1 MLEEELR
8 FPTSDDRFM
17 IVGLGNPGSRYR
29 GNRHN
34 IGFVVVDRLSERT
47 DIEIGRL
54 QKKASVGTGW
64 FEQRRI
70 ILVKPQTNMNLS
82 GTSVGPLVN
91 YYKIPL
97 LNLLVVY
104 DEIDLPFGAIRL
116 REKGG
121 SGGHNGMK
129 SIIAVLGS
137 GFPRLRLGVGRPPGK
152 MEPAAYVLQDFQKEE
167 LPLVEEI
174 IERSVSAIETYL
186 IDGIDIAMTRFNNS
200 SS

>member
-8 FPTSDDRFM
+8 SPTNDDRFM

-29 GNRHN
+29 DNRHN
-34 IGFVVVDRLSERT
+34 IGFMVVDRLSERT
-47 DIEIGRL
+47 DIEIVRL
-54 QKKASVGTGW
+54 QKKALVGTGW

-91 YYKIPL
+91 YYKISLP
-97 LNLLVVY
+97 NLLVVY

-137 GFPRLRLGVGRPPGK
+137 GFPRLRFGVGRPSGK

>member
-8 FPTSDDRFM
+8 PPTNDDRFL
-17 IVGLGNPGSRYR
+17 IAGLGNPGSRYR
-29 GNRHN
+29 DNRHN
-34 IGFVVVDRLSERT
+34 IGFMVVDHLSERT

-54 QKKASVGTGW
+54 QKKALVGTGW
-64 FEQRRI
+64 FVQKRI

-82 GTSVGPLVN
+82 GTSLGPLIN

-97 LNLLVVY
+97 PNLLVVY

-116 REKGG
+116 RERGG

-167 LPLVEEI
+167 LPVVEEI
-174 IERSVSAIETYL
+174 IDRSVSAIETYL

>member
-8 FPTSDDRFM
+8 SPTNDDRFM

-29 GNRHN
+29 DNRHN
-34 IGFVVVDRLSERT
+34 IGFMVVDRLSERT
-47 DIEIGRL
+47 DIKIGRL
-54 QKKASVGTGW
+54 QKKALVGTGW

-91 YYKIPL
+91 YYKISLP
-97 LNLLVVY
+97 NLLVVY

>member
-8 FPTSDDRFM
+8 PPTNDDRFL
-17 IVGLGNPGSRYR
+17 IAGLGNPGSRYR
-29 GNRHN
+29 DNRHN
-34 IGFVVVDRLSERT
+34 IGFMVVDRLSERT

-54 QKKASVGTGW
+54 QKKALVGTGW
-64 FEQRRI
+64 FVQKRI

-82 GTSVGPLVN
+82 GTSLGPLIN

-97 LNLLVVY
+97 PNLLVVY

-116 REKGG
+116 RERGG

-167 LPLVEEI
+167 MPVVEEI
-174 IERSVSAIETYL
+174 IDRSVSAIETYL
-186 IDGIDIAMTRFNNS
+186 INGIDIAMTRFNNS

>member
-1 MLEEELR
+1 MSGEELR
-8 FPTSDDRFM
+8 SSAINDRFM
-17 IVGLGNPGSRYR
+17 IVGLGNPGRRYR

-34 IGFVVVDRLSERT
+34 IGFMVVDHLSEQSK
-47 DIEIGRL
+47 IEIRRQQL
-54 QKKASVGTGW
+54 KALVGTGQ
-64 FEQRRI
+64 FAQKRI
-70 ILVKPQTNMNLS
+70 ILVKPQTKMNLS
-82 GTSVGPLVN
+82 GSSVGPLVN

-97 LNLLVVY
+97 SNLMVVY

-129 SIIAVLGS
+129 SIITALDD
-137 GFPRLRLGVGRPPGK
+137 GFPRLRLGIGRPPGR

-167 LPLVEEI
+167 LPVVEEI

-186 IDGIDIAMTRFNNS
+186 TNGIETAMTRFNS
-200 SS
+200 ISL

>member
-8 FPTSDDRFM
+8 PPTNDDRFL
-17 IVGLGNPGSRYR
+17 IAGLGNPGSRYR
-29 GNRHN
+29 DNRHN
-34 IGFVVVDRLSERT
+34 IGFMVVDRLSERT

-54 QKKASVGTGW
+54 QKKALVGTGW
-64 FEQRRI
+64 FVQKRI

-82 GTSVGPLVN
+82 GTSLGPLIN

-97 LNLLVVY
+97 PNLLVVY

-152 MEPAAYVLQDFQKEE
+152 MEPAAYVLQDFQKKE
-167 LPLVEEI
+167 LPMVDEI
-174 IERSVSAIETYL
+174 IERSVLAIETYL

>member
-8 FPTSDDRFM
+8 SPTNDDRFL
-17 IVGLGNPGSRYR
+17 IAGLGNPGSRYR
-29 GNRHN
+29 DNRHN
-34 IGFVVVDRLSERT
+34 IGFMVVDHLSERT
-47 DIEIGRL
+47 DIEIGWL
-54 QKKASVGTGW
+54 QKKALLGTGW
-64 FEQRRI
+64 FVQKRI

-82 GTSVGPLVN
+82 GTSLGPLIN

-97 LNLLVVY
+97 PNLLVVY

-116 REKGG
+116 RERGG

-167 LPLVEEI
+167 LPVVEEI
-174 IERSVSAIETYL
+174 IERSVLAIETYL

>member
-8 FPTSDDRFM
+8 SPTNDDRFL
-17 IVGLGNPGSRYR
+17 IAGLGNPGSRYR
-29 GNRHN
+29 DNRHN
-34 IGFVVVDRLSERT
+34 IGFMVVDRLSERT

-54 QKKASVGTGW
+54 QKKALVGTGW
-64 FEQRRI
+64 FVQKRI

-82 GTSVGPLVN
+82 GTSLGPLIN

-97 LNLLVVY
+97 PNLLVVY

-116 REKGG
+116 RERGG

-167 LPLVEEI
+167 LPVVEEI
-174 IERSVSAIETYL
+174 IERSVLAIETYL

>member
-8 FPTSDDRFM
+8 SPTNDDRFL
-17 IVGLGNPGSRYR
+17 IAGLGNPGSRYQ

-34 IGFVVVDRLSERT
+34 IGFMVVDRLSERT

-54 QKKASVGTGW
+54 QKKALVGTGW
-64 FEQRRI
+64 FVQKRI

-82 GTSVGPLVN
+82 GTSLGPLIN

-97 LNLLVVY
+97 PNLLVVY

-116 REKGG
+116 RERGG

-167 LPLVEEI
+167 MPVVEEI
-174 IERSVSAIETYL
+174 IDRSVSAIETYL
-186 IDGIDIAMTRFNNS
+186 INGIDIAMTRFNNS

>member
-1 MLEEELR
+1 MSGEELR
-8 FPTSDDRFM
+8 SSASDDRFM
-17 IVGLGNPGSRYR
+17 IVGLGNPGRRYR

-34 IGFVVVDRLSERT
+34 IGFMVVDHLSEQSK
-47 DIEIGRL
+47 IEIGRQQL
-54 QKKASVGTGW
+54 KALVGTGQ
-64 FEQRRI
+64 FAQKRI
-70 ILVKPQTNMNLS
+70 ILVKPQTKMNLS
-82 GTSVGPLVN
+82 GSSVGPLVN

-97 LNLLVVY
+97 SNLMVVY

-129 SIIAVLGS
+129 SIITALDD
-137 GFPRLRLGVGRPPGK
+137 GFPRLRLGIGRPPGR

-167 LPLVEEI
+167 IPVVEEI

-186 IDGIDIAMTRFNNS
+186 TNGIEIAMTRFNS
-200 SS
+200 DSL

>member
-8 FPTSDDRFM
+8 SPTNDDRFL
-17 IVGLGNPGSRYR
+17 IAGLGNPGSRYR
-29 GNRHN
+29 DNRHN
-34 IGFVVVDRLSERT
+34 IGFMVVDHLSERT

-54 QKKASVGTGW
+54 QKKALVGTGW
-64 FEQRRI
+64 FVQKRI

-82 GTSVGPLVN
+82 GTSLGPLIN

-97 LNLLVVY
+97 PNLLVVY

-116 REKGG
+116 RERGG

-167 LPLVEEI
+167 LPVVEEI
-174 IERSVSAIETYL
+174 IERSVLAIETYL

>member
-1 MLEEELR
+1 MSEEELR
-8 FPTSDDRFM
+8 STTNDDRFM
-17 IVGLGNPGSRYR
+17 IVGLGNPGRRYR

-34 IGFVVVDRLSERT
+34 IGFMVVDHLSEKT
-47 DIEIGRL
+47 KIEIRKHQ
-54 QKKASVGTGW
+54 QKALIGAGEFGQK
-64 FEQRRI
+64 RI
-70 ILVKPQTNMNLS
+70 IVVKPQTNMNLS

-97 LNLLVVY
+97 PNLLVVY

-129 SIIAVLGS
+129 SIIAALGS
-137 GFPRLRLGVGRPPGK
+137 GFPRLRLGVDRPPGR

-167 LPLVEEI
+167 LPVVEEI
-174 IERSVSAIETYL
+174 IEQSIAAIETYL
-186 IDGIDIAMTRFNNS
+186 TEGIDIAMTRFNSNS
-200 SS
+200 P

>member
-8 FPTSDDRFM
+8 SPTNDDRFL
-17 IVGLGNPGSRYR
+17 IAGLGNPGSRYR
-29 GNRHN
+29 DNRHN
-34 IGFVVVDRLSERT
+34 IGFMVVDRLSERT

-54 QKKASVGTGW
+54 QKKALVGTGW
-64 FEQRRI
+64 FVQKRI

-82 GTSVGPLVN
+82 GTSLGPLIN

-97 LNLLVVY
+97 PNLLVVY
-104 DEIDLPFGAIRL
+104 DEIDLPFGSIRL

-167 LPLVEEI
+167 LPVVEEI
-174 IERSVSAIETYL
+174 IERSVLAIETYL

>member
-8 FPTSDDRFM
+8 PPTNDDRFL
-17 IVGLGNPGSRYR
+17 IAGLGNPGSRYR
-29 GNRHN
+29 DNRHN
-34 IGFVVVDRLSERT
+34 IGFMVVDHLSERT

-54 QKKASVGTGW
+54 QKKALVGTGW
-64 FEQRRI
+64 FVQKRI

-82 GTSVGPLVN
+82 GTSLGPLIN

-97 LNLLVVY
+97 PNLLVVY

-116 REKGG
+116 RERGG

-167 LPLVEEI
+167 SPVVEEI

>member
-8 FPTSDDRFM
+8 SPTNDDRFL
-17 IVGLGNPGSRYR
+17 IAGLGNPGSRYR
-29 GNRHN
+29 DNRHN
-34 IGFVVVDRLSERT
+34 IGFMVVDRLSERT

-54 QKKASVGTGW
+54 QKKALVGTGW
-64 FEQRRI
+64 FVQKRI

-82 GTSVGPLVN
+82 GTSLGPLIN

-97 LNLLVVY
+97 PNLLVVY

-116 REKGG
+116 RERGG

-167 LPLVEEI
+167 LPAVEEI
-174 IERSVSAIETYL
+174 IERSVLAIETYL

>member
-8 FPTSDDRFM
+8 SPTNDDRFL
-17 IVGLGNPGSRYR
+17 IAGLGNPGSRYR
-29 GNRHN
+29 DNRHN
-34 IGFVVVDRLSERT
+34 IGFMVVDRLSERT

-54 QKKASVGTGW
+54 QKKALVGTGW
-64 FEQRRI
+64 FVQKRI

-82 GTSVGPLVN
+82 GTSLGPLIN

-97 LNLLVVY
+97 PNLLVVY

-116 REKGG
+116 RERGG

-167 LPLVEEI
+167 LPVVEEI

>member
-8 FPTSDDRFM
+8 SPTNDDRFL
-17 IVGLGNPGSRYR
+17 IAGLGNPGSRYR
-29 GNRHN
+29 DNRHN
-34 IGFVVVDRLSERT
+34 IGFMVVDHLSERT

-54 QKKASVGTGW
+54 QKKALVGTGW
-64 FEQRRI
+64 FVQKRI

-82 GTSVGPLVN
+82 GTSLGPLIN

-97 LNLLVVY
+97 PNLLVVY

-116 REKGG
+116 RERGG

-167 LPLVEEI
+167 LPVVEEI

>member
-1 MLEEELR
+1 
-8 FPTSDDRFM
+8 M
-17 IVGLGNPGSRYR
+17 IVGLGNPGRRYR
-29 GNRHN
+29 SNRHN
-34 IGFVVVDRLSERT
+34 IGFMVIDRLSEQSK
-47 DIEIGRL
+47 IEIGRKQL
-54 QKKASVGTGW
+54 KALVGIGHFVQK
-64 FEQRRI
+64 RI

-97 LNLLVVY
+97 PNLMVVY

-129 SIIAVLGS
+129 SIIAALDD
-137 GFPRLRLGVGRPPGK
+137 GFPRLRLGIGRPPGR

-167 LPLVEEI
+167 LPVVEEI
-174 IERSVSAIETYL
+174 IERSALAIETYL
-186 IDGIDIAMTRFNNS
+186 NNGIEIAMTRFNS
-200 SS
+200 SSP

>member
-8 FPTSDDRFM
+8 SPTNDDRFM

-29 GNRHN
+29 DNRHN
-34 IGFVVVDRLSERT
+34 IGFMAVDRLSERT

-54 QKKASVGTGW
+54 QKKALVGTGW

-91 YYKIPL
+91 YYKISLP
-97 LNLLVVY
+97 NLLVVY

>member
-8 FPTSDDRFM
+8 PPTNDDRFL
-17 IVGLGNPGSRYR
+17 IAGLGNPGSRYR
-29 GNRHN
+29 DNRHN
-34 IGFVVVDRLSERT
+34 IGFMVVDHLSERT

-54 QKKASVGTGW
+54 QKKALVGTGW
-64 FEQRRI
+64 FVQKRI

-82 GTSVGPLVN
+82 GTSLGPLIN

-97 LNLLVVY
+97 PNLLVVY

-116 REKGG
+116 RERGG

-167 LPLVEEI
+167 MPVVEEI
-174 IERSVSAIETYL
+174 IDRSVSAIETYL
-186 IDGIDIAMTRFNNS
+186 INGIDIAMTRFNNS

>member
-34 IGFVVVDRLSERT
+34 IGFMVVDRLSERT

>member
-8 FPTSDDRFM
+8 SPTNDDRFM

-29 GNRHN
+29 DNRHN
-34 IGFVVVDRLSERT
+34 IGFMVVDRLSERT

-54 QKKASVGTGW
+54 QKKALVGTGW

-91 YYKIPL
+91 YYKISLP
-97 LNLLVVY
+97 NLLVVY

>member
-1 MLEEELR
+1 MSGEELR
-8 FPTSDDRFM
+8 SSASDDRFM
-17 IVGLGNPGSRYR
+17 IVGLGNPGRRYR

-34 IGFVVVDRLSERT
+34 IGFMVVDQLSEQSKV
-47 DIEIGRL
+47 EIGRKQL
-54 QKKASVGTGW
+54 KALVGTGQ
-64 FEQRRI
+64 FAQKRI
-70 ILVKPQTNMNLS
+70 ILVKPQTKMNLS
-82 GTSVGPLVN
+82 GSSVGPLVN

-97 LNLLVVY
+97 SNLMVVY

-129 SIIAVLGS
+129 SIITALDD
-137 GFPRLRLGVGRPPGK
+137 GFPRLRLGIGRPPGR

-167 LPLVEEI
+167 FPVVEEI

-186 IDGIDIAMTRFNNS
+186 TNGIEIAMTRFNS
-200 SS
+200 DSL

>member
-8 FPTSDDRFM
+8 SPTNDDRFL
-17 IVGLGNPGSRYR
+17 IAGLGNPGSRYR
-29 GNRHN
+29 DNRHN
-34 IGFVVVDRLSERT
+34 IGFMVVDHLSERT

-54 QKKASVGTGW
+54 QKKALVGTGW
-64 FEQRRI
+64 FVQKRI

-82 GTSVGPLVN
+82 GTSLGPLIN

-97 LNLLVVY
+97 PNLLVVY

-116 REKGG
+116 RERGG

-167 LPLVEEI
+167 MPVVEEI
-174 IERSVSAIETYL
+174 IDRSVSAIETYL
-186 IDGIDIAMTRFNNS
+186 INGIDIAMTRFNNS

>member
-1 MLEEELR
+1 MSGEELR
-8 FPTSDDRFM
+8 SSASDDRFM
-17 IVGLGNPGSRYR
+17 IVGLGNPGRRYR

-34 IGFVVVDRLSERT
+34 IGFMVVDQLSEQSKV
-47 DIEIGRL
+47 EIGRKQL
-54 QKKASVGTGW
+54 KALVGTGQ
-64 FEQRRI
+64 FAQKRI
-70 ILVKPQTNMNLS
+70 ILVKPQTKMNLS
-82 GTSVGPLVN
+82 GSSVGPLVN

-97 LNLLVVY
+97 SNLMVVY

-129 SIIAVLGS
+129 SIITALDD
-137 GFPRLRLGVGRPPGK
+137 GFPRLRLGIGRPPGR

-167 LPLVEEI
+167 LPVVEEI

-186 IDGIDIAMTRFNNS
+186 TNGIETAMTRFNS
-200 SS
+200 ISL

>member
-8 FPTSDDRFM
+8 SPTNDDRFL
-17 IVGLGNPGSRYR
+17 IAGLGNPGSRYR
-29 GNRHN
+29 DNRHN
-34 IGFVVVDRLSERT
+34 IGFMVVDHLSERT

-54 QKKASVGTGW
+54 QKKALVGTGW
-64 FEQRRI
+64 FVQKRI

-82 GTSVGPLVN
+82 GTSLGPLIN

-97 LNLLVVY
+97 PNLLVVY

-116 REKGG
+116 RERGG

-167 LPLVEEI
+167 SPVVEEI

>member
-8 FPTSDDRFM
+8 SPTNDDRFL
-17 IVGLGNPGSRYR
+17 IAGLGNPGSRYR
-29 GNRHN
+29 DNRHN
-34 IGFVVVDRLSERT
+34 IGFMVVDRLSERT

-54 QKKASVGTGW
+54 QKKALVGTGW
-64 FEQRRI
+64 FVQKRI

-82 GTSVGPLVN
+82 GTSLGPLIN

-97 LNLLVVY
+97 PNLLVVY

-116 REKGG
+116 RERGG

-152 MEPAAYVLQDFQKEE
+152 MEPAAYVLQDFQKKE
-167 LPLVEEI
+167 LPVVEEI
-174 IERSVSAIETYL
+174 IERSVLAIETYL